1 MVADGQI
8 VEWSAMEGLYLYQE
22 IHTLDN
28 LPIGNHISLR
38 CGHPTA

>member
-22 IHTLDN
+22 IHTLDYRAN
-28 LPIGNHISLR
+28 R
-38 CGHPTA
+38 K